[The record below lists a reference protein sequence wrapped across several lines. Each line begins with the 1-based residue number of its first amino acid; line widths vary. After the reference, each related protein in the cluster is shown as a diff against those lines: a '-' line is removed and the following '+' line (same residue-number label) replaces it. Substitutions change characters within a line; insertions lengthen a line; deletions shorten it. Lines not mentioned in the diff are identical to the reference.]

1 MSEFKTMTKMM
12 TDEPSVLTK
21 AKRNVSTTK
30 MASTDM
36 TTGYQMYKKGGAVKK
51 ADGGAMGTLGQ
62 LATLKL
68 ANKKAAKKPAMSGMG
83 GRAMPSPAVS
93 SAPPSAMPAMKK
105 GGMMKEGG
113 KADMGQDK
121 AMIKKAFKQHDM
133 QEHKGGKGT
142 DLKLKKGGSS
152 KKAYATGGAVEMAE
166 GKKKPTPPVAI
177 NMLSGTFKK
186 GGMVGK

>member
-1 MSEFKTMTKMM
+1 MGEFKTMTKMM
-12 TDEPSVLTK
+12 TDEPSVFTK
-21 AKRNVSTTK
+21 AKRNVTTTK
-30 MASTDM
+30 LSEAKDTP
-36 TTGYQMYKKGGAVKK
+36 GYQAFKKGGAVKK
-51 ADGGAMGTLGQ
+51 ADGGAMGTLSD
-62 LATLKL
+62 LAAIKL
-68 ANKKAAKKPAMSGMG
+68 AGKRAAKKPMG
-83 GRAMPSPAVS
+83 ARPAMPTATPA
-93 SAPPSAMPAMKK
+93 PMPATSAGMPGMKK

-113 KADMGQDK
+113 KADMAQDK

-142 DLKLKKGGSS
+142 DLKLKKGGAS

-186 GGMVGK
+186 GGMVNK